1 MATTTKIILAV
12 LTTTIISAAA
22 ADAAADDDPILL
34 FTDPADAAVEPW
46 GLMQAYYNRATPVNT
61 TALGGITAPLQAV
74 GLNAAVLVRDAG
86 DYVEVFSQGKGG
98 TGVGEG
104 IYRMQSSDGMRTWT
118 DAELVIDGTACDGCE
133 PKGPKAWFV
142 NAQNMGYR
150 ADTGEYVSLIYG
162 GKAKDFPGSPFTS
175 HGALGFVLRS
185 KTGLCPGRGRATAR
199 RSATRRATCA
209 SPRRSTTTTA
219 R

>member
-1 MATTTKIILAV
+1 
-12 LTTTIISAAA
+12 
-22 ADAAADDDPILL
+22 
-34 FTDPADAAVEPW
+34 
-46 GLMQAYYNRATPVNT
+46 MQAYYNRAQPVNA
-61 TALGGITAPLQAV
+61 TALGNITAPLQAV

-86 DYVEVFSQGKGG
+86 AYVEVFSQGKGG

-162 GKAKDFPGSPFTS
+162 GKAKDFPGSPFKS
-175 HGALGFVLRS
+175 HGALGFFDAEAL
-185 KTGLCPGRGRATAR
+185 GLEGTEGDATQADGQQVGDGAVINFGGRL
-199 RSATRRATCA
+199 
-209 SPRRSTTTTA
+209 
-219 R
+219 